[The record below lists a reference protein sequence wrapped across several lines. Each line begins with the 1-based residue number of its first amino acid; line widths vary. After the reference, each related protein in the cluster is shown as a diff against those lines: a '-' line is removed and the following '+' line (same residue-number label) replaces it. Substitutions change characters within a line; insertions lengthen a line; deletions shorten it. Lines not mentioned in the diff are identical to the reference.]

1 MVSVERGVEQVVA
14 PPAVRRGHGRVLTS
28 RGQRVFQV
36 VNGVILTGV
45 VVLTLYP
52 FVNILARS
60 FSAEHPIRA
69 GEVNLLPR
77 GFNVTT
83 YHRVMSDPVFWTNY
97 RNTVVYTVVATAISM
112 LLTTCYAY
120 VLSKRQLR
128 GRSALVG
135 IAVFTMFFNGGLI
148 PNYVLISGLGLRNTL
163 WAIVLPNAINVFNL
177 LVMKTFFESL
187 PVELEEAAAVD
198 GLNTYQTLGR
208 IVLPLSKAV
217 LATMVLFYAVAF
229 WNSWFPAFLYL
240 DRQDLFPVT
249 IYLRNIITNATGG
262 ASEADSSDVQLQVGA
277 NIQAVTIVLTVA
289 PIIFIYPFIQRYFV
303 RGVMLGAVKG

>member
-1 MVSVERGVEQVVA
+1 VVSVQQLVA
-14 PPAVRRGHGRVLTS
+14 PPAARRRNRVLTS
-28 RGQRVFQV
+28 RGQRVFQA

-60 FSAEHPIRA
+60 FSAEHPIRS
-69 GEVNLLPR
+69 GQVNLIPR
-77 GFNVTT
+77 GFNLTT
-83 YHRVMSDPVFWTNY
+83 YHRVLADPVFWTGY
-97 RNTVVYTVVATAISM
+97 RNTVGYTVLATAISM

-120 VLSKRQLR
+120 VLSKRSLR
-128 GRSALVG
+128 GRSVLVG

-148 PNYVLISGLGLRNTL
+148 PNYVLISGLGMRNTI

-262 ASEADSSDVQLQVGA
+262 ASEADSSDTQLQVAA
-277 NIQAVTIVLTVA
+277 NIQAVTIVLTVL
-289 PIIFIYPFIQRYFV
+289 PIMLIYPFVQRYFV